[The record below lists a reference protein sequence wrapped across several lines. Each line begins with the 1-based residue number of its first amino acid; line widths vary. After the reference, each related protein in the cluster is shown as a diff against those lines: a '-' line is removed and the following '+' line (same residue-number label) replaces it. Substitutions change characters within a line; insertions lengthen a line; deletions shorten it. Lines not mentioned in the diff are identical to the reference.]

1 MTAIKKLLIASTL
14 FAFFLVYVIYNWSQ
28 DPTEEDVLRN
38 TKNWSSSVE
47 EVYGIIQRDGEW
59 LAFYRIPHSIT
70 VVARLK
76 QNWMGT
82 WKMINYSGQRGV
94 IASVGEILSE
104 TDDLIPWQASG
115 YENGYI
121 LLMSIEDPHI
131 DDLVITANGKE
142 YKNISFIELAGK
154 RFVLLDVKGT
164 WNSFSYQALSK
175 DGEVIVAYPK

>member
-1 MTAIKKLLIASTL
+1 
-14 FAFFLVYVIYNWSQ
+14 
-28 DPTEEDVLRN
+28 
-38 TKNWSSSVE
+38 
-47 EVYGIIQRDGEW
+47 
-59 LAFYRIPHSIT
+59 
-70 VVARLK
+70 ARLK

-94 IASVGEILSE
+94 IASVGELHSE

-121 LLMSIEDPHI
+121 LLMSIENPRI

>member
-1 MTAIKKLLIASTL
+1 MTAIKKLLIAVTL
-14 FAFFLVYVIYNWSQ
+14 IALFIVYVIYNWSQ

-47 EVYGIIQRDGEW
+47 EVYGIIQQDGEW

-82 WKMINYSGQRGV
+82 WKMINYSGERGV
-94 IASVGEILSE
+94 IASVQEYLSE
-104 TDDLIPWQASG
+104 TDATIPWQASG
-115 YENGYI
+115 YENGYM
-121 LLMSIEDPHI
+121 LLMSIENPDI
-131 DDLVITANGKE
+131 DGLVITANGKTYE
-142 YKNISFIELAGK
+142 NISFIELAGK

-175 DGEVIVAYPK
+175 DGEVIVAYPQ